1 MKNTMTRYIFT
12 ILLAA
17 IGYVSAFAATI
28 SQMTLDAMGIKD
40 SLILKS
46 LVMDSVIPYDST
58 HAIVAIPVKVDSAR
72 NVYDLYVA
80 KVKCADGSVV
90 CYVKDDSKIDVGRKR
105 KYTSRRFDFAKF
117 KLNDNVMAF
126 GIRMTDSIGSDVY
139 ISKNEYM
146 TLYAPDKNKLLKVLD
161 NLLISSVNDQWNLQN
176 CEGDHFTE
184 NKIVVMSRKKKKG
197 NTYRDLIIKNRV
209 VSVKNFINHAGA
221 DSTKAD
227 STALKDAPSTGQEA
241 KIVSKAVVK
250 YKDGDV
256 VTQGSMNN
264 LYMHDK
270 MNNIDSVNV
279 DSIAKKLETEK
290 LSKNSLSG
298 EELDD
303 YLLEHVEEDEDC
315 VETKT
320 IEWMH
325 EYYVFKNGNY
335 VLTAE

>member
-1 MKNTMTRYIFT
+1 
-12 ILLAA
+12 
-17 IGYVSAFAATI
+17 
-28 SQMTLDAMGIKD
+28 
-40 SLILKS
+40 
-46 LVMDSVIPYDST
+46 MDSILPYDSE

-80 KVKCADGSVV
+80 KVKSADGSVA
-90 CYVKDDSKIDVGRKR
+90 CYVKDDSKIDTGRRR
-105 KYTSRRFDFAKF
+105 KYTSTRFDFANF
-117 KLNDNVMAF
+117 KLNDKVTAF
-126 GIRMTDSIGSDVY
+126 GIRMTDSIGSDLY
-139 ISKNEYM
+139 LSKNEYM
-146 TLYAPDKNKLLKVLD
+146 TLYAPDGKKMQKVLD
-161 NLLISSVNDQWNLQN
+161 NLMISSVNDQWNLQN

-184 NKIVVMSRKKKKG
+184 NKIVVMSRKKKKA
-197 NTYRDLIIKNRV
+197 NDYRDLIIKNRV
-209 VSVKNFINHAGA
+209 VSVKNFIKHDSISV
-221 DSTKAD
+221 DSTKINESQA
-227 STALKDAPSTGQEA
+227 TGQEA

-250 YKDGDV
+250 YNDGDV

-290 LSKNSLSG
+290 QTKNSLSG

-315 VETKT
+315 VETTT
-320 IEWMH
+320 IEWMR

>member
-1 MKNTMTRYIFT
+1 MTRYIFT

-227 STALKDAPSTGQEA
+227 STALKEAPSTGQEA

-315 VETKT
+315 VETTT

>member
-1 MKNTMTRYIFT
+1 MKRYIMT
-12 ILLAA
+12 ILIAA
-17 IGYVSAFAATI
+17 MGFISSSAATI
-28 SQMTLDAMGIKD
+28 SQMTLDGLGIKD
-40 SLILKS
+40 SMILKS
-46 LVMDSVIPYDST
+46 MVMDSILPYDSE

-80 KVKCADGSVV
+80 KVKSADGSVA
-90 CYVKDDSKIDVGRKR
+90 CYVKDDSKIDTGRRR
-105 KYTSRRFDFAKF
+105 KYTSTRFDFANF
-117 KLNDNVMAF
+117 KLNDKVTAF
-126 GIRMTDSIGSDVY
+126 GIRMTDSIGSDLY
-139 ISKNEYM
+139 LSKNEYM
-146 TLYAPDKNKLLKVLD
+146 TLYAPDGKKMQKVLD
-161 NLLISSVNDQWNLQN
+161 NLMISSVNDQWNLQN

-184 NKIVVMSRKKKKG
+184 NKIVVMSRKKKKA
-197 NTYRDLIIKNRV
+197 NDYRDLIIKNRV
-209 VSVKNFINHAGA
+209 VSVKNFIKHDSISV
-221 DSTKAD
+221 DSTKINESQA
-227 STALKDAPSTGQEA
+227 TGQEA

-250 YKDGDV
+250 YNDGDV

-290 LSKNSLSG
+290 QTKNSLSG

-315 VETKT
+315 VETTT
-320 IEWMH
+320 IEWMR

>member
-1 MKNTMTRYIFT
+1 MTRYIFT

-17 IGYVSAFAATI
+17 IGYVSTSAATI
-28 SQMTLDAMGIKD
+28 SQMTLDGMGIKD

-46 LVMDSVIPYDST
+46 LVMDSIIPYDSA

-117 KLNDNVMAF
+117 KLNDEVMAF

-209 VSVKNFINHAGA
+209 VSVKNFINHANA

-227 STALKDAPSTGQEA
+227 STAIKEAQTTGQEA

-315 VETKT
+315 VETTT

-335 VLTAE
+335 VLTGE

>member
-1 MKNTMTRYIFT
+1 
-12 ILLAA
+12 LLAA

-46 LVMDSVIPYDST
+46 LVMDSVIPYDSS

-227 STALKDAPSTGQEA
+227 STALKEAPSTGQEA

-315 VETKT
+315 VETTT

>member
-46 LVMDSVIPYDST
+46 LVMDSVIPYDSS

-227 STALKDAPSTGQEA
+227 STALKEAPSTGQEA

-315 VETKT
+315 VETTT

>member
-227 STALKDAPSTGQEA
+227 STALKDVPSTGQEA

-290 LSKNSLSG
+290 LNKNSLSG

-315 VETKT
+315 VETTT

>member
-1 MKNTMTRYIFT
+1 MKRYIIT
-12 ILLAA
+12 ILLAVV
-17 IGYVSAFAATI
+17 GFVSSLAATI
-28 SQMTLDAMGIKD
+28 SQNTLDAMGIKD

-46 LVMDSVIPYDST
+46 MVMDSILPYDSE

-80 KVKCADGSVV
+80 KVKSADGSVV
-90 CYVKDDSKIDVGRKR
+90 CYVKDDSKIDTGRRR
-105 KYTSRRFDFAKF
+105 KYTSRRFDFANF
-117 KLNDNVMAF
+117 KLNDKVTAF
-126 GIRMTDSIGSDVY
+126 GIRMTDSIGSDLY
-139 ISKNEYM
+139 LSKNEYM
-146 TLYAPDKNKLLKVLD
+146 TLYAPDGKKMLKVLD
-161 NLLISSVNDQWNLQN
+161 NLMISGTNDQWNLQN

-184 NKIVVMSRKKKKG
+184 TKIVVMSRKKKKA
-197 NTYRDLIIKNRV
+197 NEFRDIIIKNRV
-209 VSVKNFINHAGA
+209 VSVKNFIKH
-221 DSTKAD
+221 DSTKVD
-227 STALKDAPSTGQEA
+227 STKQIETSSTGQEA

-250 YKDGDV
+250 YNDGDI

-290 LSKNSLSG
+290 QTKNSLSG

-315 VETKT
+315 VETTT
-320 IEWMH
+320 IEWMR
-325 EYYVFKNGNY
+325 EYYVFRKGNY

>member
-1 MKNTMTRYIFT
+1 MKRYIIT
-12 ILLAA
+12 ILIAA
-17 IGYVSAFAATI
+17 MGFISSSAATI
-28 SQMTLDAMGIKD
+28 SQMTLDGLGIKD
-40 SLILKS
+40 SMILKS
-46 LVMDSVIPYDST
+46 MVMDSILPYDSE

-80 KVKCADGSVV
+80 KVKSADGSVA
-90 CYVKDDSKIDVGRKR
+90 CYVKDDSKIDTGRRR
-105 KYTSRRFDFAKF
+105 KYTSTRFDFANF
-117 KLNDNVMAF
+117 KLNDKVTAF
-126 GIRMTDSIGSDVY
+126 GIRMTDSIGSDLY
-139 ISKNEYM
+139 LSKNEYM
-146 TLYAPDKNKLLKVLD
+146 TLYAPDGKKMQKVLD
-161 NLLISSVNDQWNLQN
+161 NLMISSVNDQWNLQN

-184 NKIVVMSRKKKKG
+184 NKIVVMSRKKKKA
-197 NTYRDLIIKNRV
+197 NDYRDLIIKNRV
-209 VSVKNFINHAGA
+209 VSVKNFIKHDSISV
-221 DSTKAD
+221 DSTKINESQA
-227 STALKDAPSTGQEA
+227 TGQEA

-250 YKDGDV
+250 YNDGDV

-290 LSKNSLSG
+290 QTKNSLSG

-315 VETKT
+315 VETTT
-320 IEWMH
+320 IEWMR

>member
-1 MKNTMTRYIFT
+1 MTRYIFT

-290 LSKNSLSG
+290 LNKNSLSG

-315 VETKT
+315 VETTT

>member
-1 MKNTMTRYIFT
+1 MTRYIFT

-17 IGYVSAFAATI
+17 IGYISAFAATI

-227 STALKDAPSTGQEA
+227 STALKDVTSTGQEA

-290 LSKNSLSG
+290 LNKNSLSG

-315 VETKT
+315 VETTT

>member
-1 MKNTMTRYIFT
+1 MTRYIFT

-227 STALKDAPSTGQEA
+227 STALKEAPSTGQEA

-315 VETKT
+315 VETTT
-320 IEWMH
+320 IE
-325 EYYVFKNGNY
+325 
-335 VLTAE
+335 

>member
-1 MKNTMTRYIFT
+1 MKRYIIS
-12 ILLAA
+12 ILIAA
-17 IGYVSAFAATI
+17 MGLISSSATTI
-28 SQMTLDAMGIKD
+28 SQTTYDDLGIKD

-46 LVMDSVIPYDST
+46 MVMDSILPYDSE

-80 KVKCADGSVV
+80 KVKSADGSVV
-90 CYVKDDSKIDVGRKR
+90 CYVKDDSKIDTGRRR
-105 KYTSRRFDFAKF
+105 KYKSTRFDFANF
-117 KLNDNVMAF
+117 KLNDKVTAF
-126 GIRMTDSIGSDVY
+126 GIRMTDSIGSDLY
-139 ISKNEYM
+139 LSKNEYM
-146 TLYAPDKNKLLKVLD
+146 TLYAPDGKKMQKVLD
-161 NLLISSVNDQWNLQN
+161 NLMISSVNDQWNLQN

-184 NKIVVMSRKKKKG
+184 NKIIVMSRKKKKG
-197 NTYRDLIIKNRV
+197 NDYRDLIIKNRV
-209 VSVKNFINHAGA
+209 VSVKNFIKH
-221 DSTKAD
+221 DSTKVD
-227 STALKDAPSTGQEA
+227 STKLAEPTETGQEA

-250 YKDGDV
+250 YNEGDV

-290 LSKNSLSG
+290 QTKKSLSG

-315 VETKT
+315 VETTT
-320 IEWMH
+320 IEWMR
-325 EYYVFKNGNY
+325 EYYVFRKGNY

>member
-1 MKNTMTRYIFT
+1 
-12 ILLAA
+12 
-17 IGYVSAFAATI
+17 
-28 SQMTLDAMGIKD
+28 
-40 SLILKS
+40 
-46 LVMDSVIPYDST
+46 MDSVIPYDST

-227 STALKDAPSTGQEA
+227 STALKDVPSTGQEA

-315 VETKT
+315 VETTT

>member
-227 STALKDAPSTGQEA
+227 STALKDVPSTGQEA
-241 KIVSKAVVK
+241 KIVSKAGVK

-315 VETKT
+315 VETTT

>member
-1 MKNTMTRYIFT
+1 MNRYIIT

-17 IGYVSAFAATI
+17 IGFVSSAATI
-28 SQMTLDAMGIKD
+28 TQTTLDGLGIKD

-80 KVKCADGSVV
+80 KVNKADGSIV
-90 CYVKDDSKIDVGRKR
+90 CYTKDESKIDVGRRR
-105 KYTSRRFDFAKF
+105 KYTSHRFDFANF
-117 KLNDNVMAF
+117 KLNDKVMAF
-126 GIRMTDSIGSDVY
+126 GIRMTDSVGTDVY
-139 ISKNEYM
+139 LSKNEYM
-146 TLYAPDKNKLLKVLD
+146 TLYALDNNKMLKVLD

-184 NKIVVMSRKKKKG
+184 NKIIVMSRKKKKA
-197 NTYRDLIIKNRV
+197 NTYRDLLVKNRV
-209 VSVKNFINHAGA
+209 VSVKNFIKHANA
-221 DSTKAD
+221 DSTKID
-227 STALKDAPSTGQEA
+227 STAITDAPATGQEA

-290 LSKNSLSG
+290 QTKNSLSG

-315 VETKT
+315 VETTT

>member
-1 MKNTMTRYIFT
+1 MTRYIFT

-227 STALKDAPSTGQEA
+227 STVLKEAPSTGQEA

-290 LSKNSLSG
+290 QTKNSLSG

-315 VETKT
+315 VETTT

>member
-1 MKNTMTRYIFT
+1 MTRYIFT

-227 STALKDAPSTGQEA
+227 STALKDVPSTGQEA

-290 LSKNSLSG
+290 LNKNSLSG

-315 VETKT
+315 VETTT

>member
-1 MKNTMTRYIFT
+1 MTRYIFT

-227 STALKDAPSTGQEA
+227 STALKEAPSTGQEA
-241 KIVSKAVVK
+241 KIVSKA
-250 YKDGDV
+250 
-256 VTQGSMNN
+256 
-264 LYMHDK
+264 
-270 MNNIDSVNV
+270 
-279 DSIAKKLETEK
+279 
-290 LSKNSLSG
+290 
-298 EELDD
+298 EELR
-303 YLLEHVEEDEDC
+303 
-315 VETKT
+315 
-320 IEWMH
+320 I
-325 EYYVFKNGNY
+325 KN
-335 VLTAE
+335 

>member
-1 MKNTMTRYIFT
+1 MTRYIFT

-227 STALKDAPSTGQEA
+227 STALKDVPSTGQEA

-315 VETKT
+315 VETTT

>member
-290 LSKNSLSG
+290 LNKNSLSG

-315 VETKT
+315 VETTT

>member
-1 MKNTMTRYIFT
+1 MKRYIIT
-12 ILLAA
+12 ILLAVV
-17 IGYVSAFAATI
+17 GFVSSFAATI
-28 SQMTLDAMGIKD
+28 SQTTLDAMGIKD

-46 LVMDSVIPYDST
+46 MVMDSILPYDSE

-80 KVKCADGSVV
+80 KVKSADGSVE
-90 CYVKDDSKIDVGRKR
+90 CYVKDDSKIDTGRRR
-105 KYTSRRFDFAKF
+105 KYTSRRFDFANF
-117 KLNDNVMAF
+117 KLNDKVTAF

-139 ISKNEYM
+139 LSKNEYM
-146 TLYAPDKNKLLKVLD
+146 TLYAPDGKKMLKVLD
-161 NLLISSVNDQWNLQN
+161 NLMISSVNDQWNLQN

-184 NKIVVMSRKKKKG
+184 NKIVVMSRKKKKA
-197 NTYRDLIIKNRV
+197 NDYRDLIIKNRV
-209 VSVKNFINHAGA
+209 VSVKNFIKH
-221 DSTKAD
+221 DSTKVD
-227 STALKDAPSTGQEA
+227 STKQVEAPSTGQEA

-250 YKDGDV
+250 YNDGDV

-270 MNNIDSVNV
+270 MNNIDSINV

-290 LSKNSLSG
+290 LTKNSLSG

-315 VETKT
+315 VETTT
-320 IEWMH
+320 IEWMR
-325 EYYVFKNGNY
+325 EYYVFRKGNY

>member
-1 MKNTMTRYIFT
+1 MKRYIIT
-12 ILLAA
+12 ILIAA
-17 IGYVSAFAATI
+17 MGFISSSAATI
-28 SQMTLDAMGIKD
+28 SQMTLDGLGIKD
-40 SLILKS
+40 SMILKS
-46 LVMDSVIPYDST
+46 MVMDSILPYDSE

-72 NVYDLYVA
+72 NVYDLYVV
-80 KVKCADGSVV
+80 KVKSADGSVV
-90 CYVKDDSKIDVGRKR
+90 CYVKDDSKIDTGRRR
-105 KYTSRRFDFAKF
+105 KYTSTRFDFANF
-117 KLNDNVMAF
+117 KLNDKVTAF
-126 GIRMTDSIGSDVY
+126 GIRMTDSIGSDLY
-139 ISKNEYM
+139 LSKNEYM
-146 TLYAPDKNKLLKVLD
+146 TLYAPDGKKMQKVLD
-161 NLLISSVNDQWNLQN
+161 NLMISSVNDQWNLQN

-184 NKIVVMSRKKKKG
+184 NKIVVMSRKKKKA
-197 NTYRDLIIKNRV
+197 NEYRDLIIKNRV
-209 VSVKNFINHAGA
+209 VSVKNFIKHDSISV
-221 DSTKAD
+221 DSTKINESQA
-227 STALKDAPSTGQEA
+227 TGQEA

-250 YKDGDV
+250 YNDGDV

-290 LSKNSLSG
+290 QTKNSLSG

-315 VETKT
+315 VETTT
-320 IEWMH
+320 IEWMR

>member
-1 MKNTMTRYIFT
+1 MKRYIIT
-12 ILLAA
+12 TLLAA
-17 IGYVSAFAATI
+17 IGFVSSYAATI
-28 SQMTLDAMGIKD
+28 SQLTLDDMGIKD

-46 LVMDSVIPYDST
+46 MVMDSILPYDSE
-58 HAIVAIPVKVDSAR
+58 HAIVAIPVKVDSAK

-80 KVKCADGSVV
+80 KVKSADGSVE
-90 CYVKDDSKIDVGRKR
+90 CFVKDDSKIDTGRRR

-117 KLNDNVMAF
+117 QLNDKVMAF
-126 GIRMTDSIGSDVY
+126 GLRMTDSIGTDLY

-146 TLYAPDKNKLLKVLD
+146 TLYAPNGKKMEKVLD
-161 NLLISSVNDQWNLQN
+161 NLMISSVNDQWNLQN

-197 NTYRDLIIKNRV
+197 NDYRDLIIKNRV
-209 VSVKNFINHAGA
+209 VSVKNFIKHDSTNV
-221 DSTKAD
+221 DSTKHIEIP
-227 STALKDAPSTGQEA
+227 TTGQEA

-250 YKDGDV
+250 YNDGDTI
-256 VTQGSMNN
+256 TQGSMNN

-290 LSKNSLSG
+290 LSKKSLSG

-315 VETKT
+315 RETTT
-320 IEWMH
+320 IEWMR
-325 EYYVFKNGNY
+325 EYYVYRKGNY

>member
-227 STALKDAPSTGQEA
+227 STALKDVPSTGQEA

-315 VETKT
+315 VETTT

>member
-1 MKNTMTRYIFT
+1 MTRYIFT

-17 IGYVSAFAATI
+17 IGYISAFAATI

-227 STALKDAPSTGQEA
+227 STVLKEAPSTGQEA

-290 LSKNSLSG
+290 QTKNSLSG

-315 VETKT
+315 VETTT

>member
-1 MKNTMTRYIFT
+1 MTRYIFT

-221 DSTKAD
+221 DSIKAD
-227 STALKDAPSTGQEA
+227 STALKEAPSTGQEA

-290 LSKNSLSG
+290 LNKNSLSG

-315 VETKT
+315 VETTT

>member
-1 MKNTMTRYIFT
+1 MTRYIFT

-46 LVMDSVIPYDST
+46 LVMDSVIPYDSS

-227 STALKDAPSTGQEA
+227 STALKEAPSTGQEA

-315 VETKT
+315 VETTT

>member
-17 IGYVSAFAATI
+17 IGYISAFAATI

-227 STALKDAPSTGQEA
+227 STALKDVTSTGQEA

-290 LSKNSLSG
+290 LNKNSLSG

-315 VETKT
+315 VETTT

>member
-1 MKNTMTRYIFT
+1 MLVAMGF
-12 ILLAA
+12 L
-17 IGYVSAFAATI
+17 SSFASTI
-28 SQMTLDAMGIKD
+28 SQTTLDEMGIKD

-46 LVMDSVIPYDST
+46 FVMDSILPYDSE
-58 HAIVAIPVKVDSAR
+58 HAIVAIPVKVDTAR

-80 KVKCADGSVV
+80 KVKTTDGSVV
-90 CYVKDDSKIDVGRKR
+90 CYFKDDSKIDTGRRR
-105 KYTSRRFDFAKF
+105 KYTSRRFDFANF
-117 KLNDNVMAF
+117 KLNDKVTAF
-126 GIRMTDSIGSDVY
+126 GIRMTDSIGSDLY
-139 ISKNEYM
+139 LSKNEYM
-146 TLYAPDKNKLLKVLD
+146 TLYAPDGKKMQKVLD
-161 NLLISSVNDQWNLQN
+161 NLMISSVNDQWNLQN

-184 NKIVVMSRKKKKG
+184 TKIVVMSRKKKKA
-197 NTYRDLIIKNRV
+197 NDYRDLIIKNRV
-209 VSVKNFINHAGA
+209 VSVKNFIKH
-221 DSTKAD
+221 DSTKVD
-227 STALKDAPSTGQEA
+227 STAQLEAHTTGQEA

-250 YKDGDV
+250 YNEGDV

-303 YLLEHVEEDEDC
+303 YLLEHVEEDENC
-315 VETKT
+315 VETTT
-320 IEWMH
+320 IEWMR
-325 EYYVFKNGNY
+325 EYYVFRKGNY

>member
-1 MKNTMTRYIFT
+1 MKRYIIT
-12 ILLAA
+12 ILIAA
-17 IGYVSAFAATI
+17 MGFVSSFAATI
-28 SQMTLDAMGIKD
+28 SQMTLDGLGIKD
-40 SLILKS
+40 SMILKS
-46 LVMDSVIPYDST
+46 MVMDSILPYDSE

-80 KVKCADGSVV
+80 KVKSADGSVE
-90 CYVKDDSKIDVGRKR
+90 CYVKDDSKIDTGRRR
-105 KYTSRRFDFAKF
+105 KYTSCRFDFANF
-117 KLNDNVMAF
+117 KLNDKVTAF
-126 GIRMTDSIGSDVY
+126 GIRMTDSIGSDLY
-139 ISKNEYM
+139 LSKNEYM
-146 TLYAPDKNKLLKVLD
+146 TLYAPDGKKMQKVLD
-161 NLLISSVNDQWNLQN
+161 NLMISSVNDQWNLQN

-184 NKIVVMSRKKKKG
+184 NKIIVMSRKKKKG
-197 NTYRDLIIKNRV
+197 NDYRDLIIKNRV
-209 VSVKNFINHAGA
+209 VSVKNFIKH
-221 DSTKAD
+221 DSTKVD
-227 STALKDAPSTGQEA
+227 STKLAEPTSTGQEA

-250 YKDGDV
+250 YNEGDV

-290 LSKNSLSG
+290 QTKNSLSG

-315 VETKT
+315 IETTT
-320 IEWMH
+320 IEWMR
-325 EYYVFKNGNY
+325 EYYVFRKGNY

>member
-1 MKNTMTRYIFT
+1 MTRYIFT

-227 STALKDAPSTGQEA
+227 STALKDVPSTGQEA

-315 VETKT
+315 IETTT

>member
-17 IGYVSAFAATI
+17 IGYVSSFAATI

-227 STALKDAPSTGQEA
+227 STALKDVPSTGQEA

-315 VETKT
+315 VETTT

>member
-1 MKNTMTRYIFT
+1 MTRYIFT

-40 SLILKS
+40 SFILKS

-290 LSKNSLSG
+290 LNKNSLSG

-315 VETKT
+315 VETTT

>member
-1 MKNTMTRYIFT
+1 
-12 ILLAA
+12 
-17 IGYVSAFAATI
+17 
-28 SQMTLDAMGIKD
+28 MGIKD

-46 LVMDSVIPYDST
+46 LVMDSVIPYDSS

-227 STALKDAPSTGQEA
+227 STALKEAPSTGQEA

-315 VETKT
+315 VETTT